1 MEVCKLAT
9 NFVTKSLE
17 RQHLKSARKY
27 SLQIIDINMA
37 LSEIHHQIEAHIDKE
52 KYEAATVF
60 VNQYVSHTDIW
71 QIKFVCN
78 LENPEVVLMQLF
90 HLMYILE
97 CDPQDRF
104 VIERKNIE
112 EQRLKFGE
120 ITLYSDEH
128 IANRKKKMQEFIETY
143 SAQ

>member
-1 MEVCKLAT
+1 MAT

-37 LSEIHHQIEAHIDKE
+37 LSEIHHQIAPHIDKE
-52 KYEAATVF
+52 KYEAATAF
-60 VNQYVSHTDIW
+60 VNQYVSYTDIW

-78 LENPEVVLMQLF
+78 FENPEVVLMQLF
-90 HLMYILE
+90 HLIYILE
-97 CDPQDRF
+97 YEPKDRF

-112 EQRLKFGE
+112 EQRQKFRE

-128 IANRKKKMQEFIETY
+128 IVKRHRKMLKFIEDY
-143 SAQ
+143 SAK